1 LRQKLGVAGRE
12 DRNLLVPDMQPLG
25 VAVPPQRIGD
35 AVEAVAG
42 DAVDALHAHRGE
54 RLRQW
59 SATVFAMS
67 QSPNPNWPSD
77 EPCCRHGTGAFFRRH
92 DVCRLF
98 D

>member
-35 AVEAVAG
+35 AV
-42 DAVDALHAHRGE
+42 
-54 RLRQW
+54 RLSPTMPQMRFAPTAASVSGNW

-77 EPCCRHGTGAFFRRH
+77 APCCRHGTGAFFRRH